1 MEDKRIG
8 HEITLVEA
16 NGKKIDFLRH
26 TCKDLGLNVEILH
39 KRVEDIKVSKYHF
52 VTARAVA
59 PLNKF
64 FSFFNNENINNI
76 FFIMAKG
83 KTWNHEL
90 NEFKKKWKFSKF
102 IVKNKIDIDES
113 GGVQILLKNL
123 KRI

>member
-1 MEDKRIG
+1 MCNELD
-8 HEITLVEA
+8 
-16 NGKKIDFLRH
+16 
-26 TCKDLGLNVEILH
+26 LNVKILH
-39 KRVEDIKVSKYHF
+39 KRVEDIKVSNYHF

-64 FSFFNNENINNI
+64 FSFFNNKNIKNI

-83 KTWNHEL
+83 KTWNYEL

-102 IVKNKIDIDES
+102 VVKNKIEIDES